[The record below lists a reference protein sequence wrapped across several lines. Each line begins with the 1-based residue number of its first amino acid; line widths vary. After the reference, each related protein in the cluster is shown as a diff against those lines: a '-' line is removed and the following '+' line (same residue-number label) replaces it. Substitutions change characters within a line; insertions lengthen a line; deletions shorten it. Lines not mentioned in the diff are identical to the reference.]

1 MNNQNSRKK
10 MKKSRGSLIKRV
22 ICYFFVGVIWA
33 GAALYGIKLARD
45 YTTPYNIEIA
55 EHFSEGVFEDVKI
68 SEEKCNILVMG
79 TDKEGFRTDVLML
92 AQVDPDRK
100 RATIM
105 SIPRDTYVKYGS
117 RKMKITEVH
126 AVGYNSAK
134 GASKE
139 VRSAKGSEATIMAV
153 RELTGVPI
161 NYHVKVS
168 FKAFR
173 QCIDELGG
181 VDFYVPQNMHYNDPA
196 QDLYISLRKGQ
207 QHLDGDKAEQLVRF
221 RQYKNGDLGRI
232 KVQQDFIHAVAEQ
245 KLSARYIGS
254 IGDVYEIIIDN
265 METLMSPND
274 FVQCGTQLL
283 SVGTGNI
290 ETITLPVS
298 MVDGKPYV
306 LPNYNEIADVREN
319 CFGYDKFGNE
329 V

>member
-1 MNNQNSRKK
+1 MDNQNSRKK
-10 MKKSRGSLIKRV
+10 IKKSRTGLLKRI
-22 ICYFFVGVIWA
+22 ICYFLVGVVWICA
-33 GAALYGIKLARD
+33 GLYGIKLARV

-55 EHFSEGVFEDVKI
+55 EHFSEGIFEDVQI
-68 SEEKCNILVMG
+68 SEEKCNILIMG

-100 RATIM
+100 CATVM

-117 RKMKITEVH
+117 RRMKITEVH

-134 GASKE
+134 GSSKD
-139 VRSAKGSEATIMAV
+139 VRGAKGSEATIMAV

-161 NYHVKVS
+161 NYHVKVN

-181 VDFYVPQNMHYNDPA
+181 VDFYVPQNMYYNDPA

-232 KVQQDFIHAVAEQ
+232 KVQQDFIHALAEQ

-254 IGDVYEIIIDN
+254 IKDVYDIVIDN

-274 FVQCGTQLL
+274 FVQCATQLL
-283 SVGTGNI
+283 SIGTGNI

-319 CFGYDKFGNE
+319 CFGYDKFGND